1 MASPVRSVRIPDELW
16 DRVDAIAT
24 DFDLTKSSVVI
35 RALEYLL
42 TKVER

>member
-1 MASPVRSVRIPDELW
+1 MVSPVRSIRISDELW

-42 TKVER
+42 ERVEK